1 MANPRPDGLG
11 FLDRLVILVAWLASC
26 GVVFVIG
33 YYVGKNAVPTS
44 AGIQPGVI
52 QVPVAGVPAVPE
64 EPRDGGTFYESLGR
78 QTGTAVSATAPRPVP
93 TTVPVRE
100 AAARATTTTAAPP
113 RPSTT
118 HVPAPPAVAPS
129 TTIVVPPPPT
139 TRPPGTVG
147 GAVGGRS
154 WTLYVSPTRDRFE
167 AERQRA
173 ALRAA
178 GYEASVVRM
187 QRDGDVWYRVR
198 AGRYA
203 TEAAAEQARRDLRDR
218 GIGHAFVQSD

>member
-1 MANPRPDGLG
+1 MANPRQDGLG

-33 YYVGKNAVPTS
+33 YYVGKDAVPAST
-44 AGIQPGVI
+44 GIQPGVI
-52 QVPVAGVPAVPE
+52 QVPVAGVPVVPE

-78 QTGTAVSATAPRPVP
+78 QTGTPVSAPTPRAVA

-100 AAARATTTTAAPP
+100 AAARATTSTAVPP

-118 HVPAPPAVAPS
+118 HVPAPPALA
-129 TTIVVPPPPT
+129 PPT
-139 TRPPGTVG
+139 TIAVPRPPTTHPPAAAGSV
-147 GAVGGRS
+147 VGGRS

-198 AGRYA
+198 AGRYG